1 MLMNR
6 RSLVAHRPKIVAAAG
21 AMLLLLGN
29 VPAAEA
35 QSGAMGPFRGL
46 FTPFIATTTGG
57 EVTDPRVTFGAS
69 VAVHEQDG
77 WGAELD
83 FGHAGDAEAG
93 SLELDVTTY
102 MVNASWV
109 RPEGRIRPFG
119 LAGGGVVQLDG
130 CGSCNRPS
138 RTYDFGWTAGG
149 GVLALLNDTVGVR
162 GDARYFF
169 SSADHADLQ
178 RPDNFSFWRV
188 SIGVTLMWVIVP

>member
-1 MLMNR
+1 MAGLAALWWM
-6 RSLVAHRPKIVAAAG
+6 VA
-21 AMLLLLGN
+21 N

-35 QSGAMGPFRGL
+35 QSRAMGSFRGF
-46 FTPFIATTTGG
+46 FTPFIAATTGG
-57 EVTDPRVTFGAS
+57 EVTDPRLTVGAS
-69 VAVHEQDG
+69 VSVQEQSG

-83 FGHAGDAEAG
+83 FGHAGDLEAG
-93 SLELDVTTY
+93 SLELDATTY

-109 RPEGRIRPFG
+109 KPKGSIRPFG
-119 LAGGGVVQLDG
+119 VGGGGIVQLDG

-138 RTYDFGWTAGG
+138 RTYDFGWNAGG
-149 GVLALLNDTVGVR
+149 GVVALLNDTIGVR

-188 SIGVTLMWVIVP
+188 SVGVTLMWVIVH